1 MKGDPRPLLA
11 LQAIDLE
18 IVRHQELLA
27 ENASGQQEIMRQA
40 AAEQQKLLAV
50 EQQME
55 RFRSEVSRHEQ
66 ALKNHEEAKS
76 KLLKQSATIKKNDE
90 YQVAMAQIA
99 ELDRVISK
107 GEEAVLLAME
117 QVEKHQKVLDE
128 TRSSHD
134 QFKAATAVRIREAQA
149 EHARLEQELGELQT
163 QRTTAATAV
172 EPELLRRYEAV
183 RASRTHSK
191 RLPALVSVDGGVCA
205 RCHRQIPNK
214 HCEEARH
221 GEIATCEGCAAL
233 LYSEAA
239 LQ

>member
-27 ENASGQQEIMRQA
+27 ENASQQQEIMRQA
-40 AAEQQKLLAV
+40 SAEQQKLQAV

-55 RFRSEVSRHEQ
+55 RFRSEVGRNEQ

-99 ELDRVISK
+99 ELDSAISK
-107 GEEAVLLAME
+107 GEEAVLVAME

-128 TRSSHD
+128 ARTSHD

-149 EHARLEQELGELQT
+149 EHARLERELEELRT
-163 QRTTAATAV
+163 QRTTAAAAV

-191 RLPALVSVDGGVCA
+191 RLPALVSVDEGVCA
-205 RCHRQIPNK
+205 RCHRQIPLQ
-214 HCEEARH
+214 HREAALH

-239 LQ
+239 LK